1 MNQPGTDP
9 ERTGTDEFSLNRRH
23 VLIAGGLSVGML
35 AGCIDLEDVSPSDGS
50 TTAGTFRLL
59 ISDQPNAIDDFDQ
72 LNVSFDHARVFT
84 GEDNGTP
91 DGTLTPTPEPTPTPN
106 ETETPTT
113 NETPTVTPTP
123 TPDPTPNETPTVTP
137 DETPTETPGNETDTP
152 DDDDDQGFFTID
164 LEGESVDL
172 TEVVG
177 EKAIGV
183 FEGELETGTYQK
195 LELHVEEVEG
205 ILVEGGT
212 AEVKVPSEKLQ
223 IVRPFEVEAGE
234 TVTFVFDINV
244 VARGNTGMYNLLP
257 VISGSGINGED
268 VDVEEVDRDDD
279 DENGDNDEND
289 DDEDDEDD
297 EDEDENDQ

>member
-1 MNQPGTDP
+1 MFPG
-9 ERTGTDEFSLNRRH
+9 S
-23 VLIAGGLSVGML
+23 
-35 AGCIDLEDVSPSDGS
+35 
-50 TTAGTFRLL
+50 
-59 ISDQPNAIDDFDQ
+59 
-72 LNVSFDHARVFT
+72 
-84 GEDNGTP
+84 DNGTP
-91 DGTLTPTPEPTPTPN
+91 EGTLTPTPTPN
-106 ETETPTT
+106 ETETPTP
-113 NETPTVTPTP
+113 NETPTVTPPP
-123 TPDPTPNETPTVTP
+123 TPDPTPNETPTLTP
-137 DETPTETPGNETDTP
+137 DETPIETPGNETETP
-152 DDDDDQGFFTID
+152 DDDDDEQDFFTID

-177 EKAIGV
+177 ERAIGV

-195 LELHVEEVEG
+195 IELHVDEVEG

-268 VDVEEVDRDDD
+268 VDVDEVDRDDD
-279 DENGDNDEND
+279 DDNGDDDSD
-289 DDEDDEDD
+289 DDEDDNDD